1 MRRDSLG
8 RVTAWLVTLII
19 LFVFNFP
26 LLNTVLTSLKDP
38 MTIAQFPPV
47 WVFQPT
53 LENYRAIF
61 SDPTIPFQRYLFNSV
76 IISLGSAALTLIV
89 SLPAGYAMGRLGVG
103 RRVVL
108 PVVASL
114 RAIPYI
120 IFAIPIY
127 IMFQRAGLI
136 DSYPALILI
145 NTAINVPLA
154 VVLFTTY
161 LQEIP
166 EVLEEAAVLDGG
178 SPWQIFRYII
188 IPLSRPIMASV
199 IILSAIMTW
208 NEFLFGLILSVERV
222 TPVTVGTTMYITSW
236 TIKWGNIAAA
246 MTLGVLPSLILC
258 LTAQRLIVRG
268 LTAGAVKG

>member
-1 MRRDSLG
+1 FFFSSTRRHTRFSRDWSSDVCSSDLPPSK
-8 RVTAWLVTLII
+8 TA
-19 LFVFNFP
+19 
-26 LLNTVLTSLKDP
+26 
-38 MTIAQFPPV
+38 
-47 WVFQPT
+47 
-53 LENYRAIF
+53 
-61 SDPTIPFQRYLFNSV
+61 
-76 IISLGSAALTLIV
+76 
-89 SLPAGYAMGRLGVG
+89 
-103 RRVVL
+103 
-108 PVVASL
+108 AS
-114 RAIPYI
+114 
-120 IFAIPIY
+120 
-127 IMFQRAGLI
+127 
-136 DSYPALILI
+136 
-145 NTAINVPLA
+145 
-154 VVLFTTY
+154 Y

-199 IILSAIMTW
+199 IILTAIMTW